1 MPDTLYLVAAS
12 LTMFAVTFALRALPF
27 AALRPLRDS
36 ALVGYLS
43 RHMPAGIMIILVVY
57 TLRGVSLGETPH
69 GLPEALA
76 IAATVILHLVR
87 RNAVPASSAAP
98 RSTCSWST
106 SCSSRARG
114 RRRTTLGIPPR
125 SAPAAR
131 TILTSAGRPRN
142 AP

>member
-1 MPDTLYLVAAS
+1 MPDTPYLVAAS

-76 IAATVILHLVR
+76 LAATVDPAPR
-87 RNAVPASSAAP
+87 EGATPWPASSAAP
-98 RSTCSWST
+98 PSTCSSST
-106 SCSSRARG
+106 SCSPKRAPAEGASRRHPAG
-114 RRRTTLGIPPR
+114 AATPR
-125 SAPAAR
+125 S
-131 TILTSAGRPRN
+131 
-142 AP
+142 